1 MRAHQHLAAI
11 GAEFLRVIVQRN
23 RKMRT
28 AVDVHPHLL
37 ALAHRNQAGGMQLLM
52 LRQAQGAAVG
62 DVFALAQGDEGHGQP
77 RSSGLP
83 RLQCQGR
90 IWMLANSPA
99 WT

>member
-1 MRAHQHLAAI
+1 
-11 GAEFLRVIVQRN
+11 
-23 RKMRT
+23 
-28 AVDVHPHLL
+28 
-37 ALAHRNQAGGMQLLM
+37 MQVLV

-62 DVFALAQGDEGHGQP
+62 YVFPLAQGDEGHGQP